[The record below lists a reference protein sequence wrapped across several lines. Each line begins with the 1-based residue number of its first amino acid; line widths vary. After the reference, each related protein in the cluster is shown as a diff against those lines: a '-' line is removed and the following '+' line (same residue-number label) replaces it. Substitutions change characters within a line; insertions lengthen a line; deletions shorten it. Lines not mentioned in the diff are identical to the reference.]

1 MLKVIKNLLFVSKV
15 LYLLTPTPEDG
26 KEIGEDVVWETEDQ
40 GDLGSE
46 DEKEV
51 SGMEAKEKSSP
62 ASLLWIM
69 KKLLVMATRE
79 AAHSPKDSLKVSLS
93 SANNTFSS
101 ENVKVSVTF
110 TVHKCKW
117 LKKTRAAGDFHKWT
131 CKWEQHFSSSGQ
143 EGIQHQL
150 LSLA

>member
-15 LYLLTPTPEDG
+15 LYLLAPTPEDG
-26 KEIGEDVVWETEDQ
+26 KEIDEDVVWETEDQ

-62 ASLLWIM
+62 ASLLWVM

-79 AAHSPKDSLKVSLS
+79 AAHSPKDSLKVSLF

-101 ENVKVSVTF
+101 ENTVKVSVTF
-110 TVHKCKW
+110 TVHKRK
-117 LKKTRAAGDFHKWT
+117 
-131 CKWEQHFSSSGQ
+131 
-143 EGIQHQL
+143 
-150 LSLA
+150 